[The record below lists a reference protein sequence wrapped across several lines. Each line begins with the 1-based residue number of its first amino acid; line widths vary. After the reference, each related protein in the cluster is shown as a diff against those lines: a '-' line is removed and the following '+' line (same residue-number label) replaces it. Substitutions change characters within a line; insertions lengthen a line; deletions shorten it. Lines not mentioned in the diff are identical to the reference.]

1 MQETLAAD
9 PESIQQI
16 DFTWKLEQD
25 GNTTMPFIIE
35 EVKKKIF
42 WISHEKLW
50 EDLLEWIYFALI

>member
-35 EVKKKIF
+35 EVKKKYF
-42 WISHEKLW
+42 GFLTKNCEKICSS
-50 EDLLEWIYFALI
+50 EFILL